1 MNTASPFRKYQQVKR
16 WSSLTALVQIA
27 IAAGLHAQSPSADS
41 FNPSAINSSG
51 STVVSAFVVQPDGKI
66 LIGGSFTQ
74 IGGQGRTNIARLFPD
89 GTVETNFHPVV
100 LGIVSAQVNCI
111 ALQTNGQILVG
122 GSFSTLSGQS
132 RKNIGR
138 LNSDGT
144 LDTTFNP
151 GTDTGP
157 VRTLAVLPD
166 GTILISGNFFMVGSQ
181 IRPSIA
187 RLNPSGSLDTNFNAR
202 ASGSVLY
209 VVPQA
214 DGKILVGGGF
224 TQIGGQSRT
233 NFARL
238 NSDGSLDF
246 SFNPGVSGIVYPHA
260 AQPDGKI
267 IVDVGASGATHVMR
281 LNADGSIDP
290 NFVVPPY
297 CNSVGSAGLQADG
310 KILVTGG
317 FTSFWGQPRNYLA
330 SLNADGTLDT
340 NFTAG
345 ADNLV
350 LALAIQP
357 DAKILAGG
365 LFSILAGAT
374 RLCVGRLNNTNSL
387 ALQNL
392 KLENST
398 LTWTRGGSSPEIWHA
413 CFEYSPD
420 GLSWLPLGDG
430 AWVSPPSPGDT
441 GRWVLSGISL
451 PSNAIVRARGRTTSG
466 DYNGSSGFV
475 ESMFLPGL
483 AIANPFRKANG
494 QFVFSVTGP
503 TSWRV
508 AVESSKDFKTWT
520 PLQTN
525 TLGQNPLQFAESPS
539 ATNVTRFYRLRSTQ

>member
-1 MNTASPFRKYQQVKR
+1 MNTRARHFSVRL
-16 WSSLTALVQIA
+16 LTIA
-27 IAAGLHAQSPSADS
+27 IGMQAILILDLNAQSPSVDS
-41 FNPSAINSSG
+41 FNPSPSG
-51 STVVSAFVVQPDGKI
+51 GSAGTSVSALVVQPDGKI

-74 IGGQGRTNIARLFPD
+74 IGGQGRTNIARLLSN

-100 LGIVSAQVNCI
+100 LGIGSAEVKCL

-122 GSFSTLSGQS
+122 GSFTSLSGQS

-138 LNSDGT
+138 LNSDGS

-151 GTDTGP
+151 GPDPGL

-166 GTILISGNFFMVGSQ
+166 GKILMSGTFVTFGTQ
-181 IRPSIA
+181 FRQGIA
-187 RLNPSGSLDTNFNAR
+187 RLNPNGSLDTNFNAR
-202 ASGSVLY
+202 LSGSVLY
-209 VVPQA
+209 VLPQA
-214 DGKILVGGGF
+214 DGKVLAGGSF

-246 SFNPGVSGIVYPHA
+246 SFNPAVSGNIYPHVV
-260 AQPDGKI
+260 QPDGKI
-267 IVDVGASGATHVMR
+267 IVDVGASGATQVMR
-281 LNADGSIDP
+281 LNSDGSVDP
-290 NFVVPPY
+290 TFAISPY

-310 KILVTGG
+310 KILVSGG

-330 SLNADGTLDT
+330 RLNADGTLDT

-345 ADNLV
+345 ADTLA

-357 DAKILAGG
+357 DGKILVGG
-365 LFSILAGAT
+365 LFSSLAGAS
-374 RLCVGRLNNTNSL
+374 RLYVGRLNDTNTS
-387 ALQNL
+387 APQSL

-398 LTWTRGGSSPEIWHA
+398 LTWTRGGGSPEIWHA
-413 CFEYSPD
+413 SFEYSAD
-420 GLSWLPLGDG
+420 GISWLPLGDG
-430 AWVSPPSPGDT
+430 AWVSPPSPSDPGC
-441 GRWVLSGISL
+441 WVLSGIAL

-466 DYNGSSGFV
+466 NYNGSSGFV
-475 ESMFLPGL
+475 ESLLLPSL
-483 AIANPFRKANG
+483 AIANPVRKANG

-503 TSWRV
+503 AGWRV
-508 AVESSKDFKTWT
+508 AVESSKDFKTWS

-525 TLGQNPLQFAESPS
+525 TLGQNALQFTDSPS

>member
-1 MNTASPFRKYQQVKR
+1 MRSLRRKHIARYWLQ
-16 WSSLTALVQIA
+16 LTLFAKIVVVPELW
-27 IAAGLHAQSPSADS
+27 AQSPSADS
-41 FNPSAINSSG
+41 FNPGATGSG
-51 STVVSAFVVQPDGKI
+51 STVVSAFVIQPDGKI
-66 LIGGSFTQ
+66 LIGGNFSQ
-74 IGGQGRTNIARLFPD
+74 IGGLGRTNIARIFPN

-100 LGIVSAQVNCI
+100 LGIVSASVNCL
-111 ALQTNGQILVG
+111 ALQTNGQIVVG

-144 LDTTFNP
+144 VDTTFNP

-157 VRTLAVLPD
+157 VRGLAVLPD
-166 GTILISGNFFMVGSQ
+166 GKILMSGNFLMVGAQ
-181 IRPSIA
+181 FRRSIA
-187 RLNPSGSLDTNFNAR
+187 RLNIDGSPDTNFNAS
-202 ASGSVLY
+202 ANGSVLY

-214 DGKILVGGGF
+214 DGKILVGGSF

-238 NSDGSLDF
+238 NPGGSLDF
-246 SFNPGVSGIVYPHA
+246 SFNPAVSGTIYPHA
-260 AQPDGKI
+260 IQPDGKI

-281 LNADGSIDP
+281 LNADGSVDP
-290 NFVVPPY
+290 IFTIPPY

-310 KILVTGG
+310 RILVTGG
-317 FTSFWGQPRNYLA
+317 FTSFWGQPRNYVA

-350 LALAIQP
+350 LALGIQS
-357 DAKILAGG
+357 DARILIGG
-365 LFSILAGAT
+365 IFSSLAGAS
-374 RLCVGRLNNTNSL
+374 RLCVGRLNNTNTL
-387 ALQNL
+387 PVQNL

-398 LTWTRGGSSPEIWHA
+398 LTWTRGGGSPEIWHA
-413 CFEYSPD
+413 SFEYSAD

-430 AWVSPPSPGDT
+430 AWVSPPSPGDA
-441 GRWVLSGISL
+441 GRWDLSGIAL
-451 PSNAIVRARGRTTSG
+451 PPNAIVRARGRTTSG

-475 ESMFLPGL
+475 ESLLLPSL
-483 AIANPFRKANG
+483 AIASPFRKANG

-503 TSWRV
+503 AGWRV
-508 AVESSKDFKTWT
+508 AVDSSKDFKTWA

-525 TLGQNPLQFAESPS
+525 TLGQNPLQFTDSPS
-539 ATNVTRFYRLRSTQ
+539 TTNMTRFYRLRSTQ

>member
-1 MNTASPFRKYQQVKR
+1 MNPKSMYSPIN
-16 WSSLTALVQIA
+16 WLALTLTVQIIFLRA
-27 IAAGLHAQSPSADS
+27 VSAQSPSPDS
-41 FNPSAINSSG
+41 FNPSANNASG
-51 STVVSAFVVQPDGKI
+51 STVVSAFVIQPDGKI

-74 IGGQGRTNIARLFPD
+74 IGGQGRTNIARLFSN

-100 LGIVSAQVNCI
+100 LGIVSAEVKCL
-111 ALQTNGQILVG
+111 ALQTNGQILLG

-132 RKNIGR
+132 RHNIGR
-138 LNSDGT
+138 LNPDGT

-151 GTDTGP
+151 GPDPGP

-166 GTILISGNFFMVGSQ
+166 GKILMSGNFITFGTQVRSG
-181 IRPSIA
+181 IA
-187 RLNPSGSLDTNFNAR
+187 RLNPNGSLDTNFNAR
-202 ASGSVLY
+202 ISGSVLY
-209 VVPQA
+209 VLPQA
-214 DGKILVGGGF
+214 DGKVLAGGSF

-246 SFNPGVSGIVYPHA
+246 SFNPALSGIVYPHA
-260 AQPDGKI
+260 VQPDGKI

-281 LNADGSIDP
+281 LNADGSVDP
-290 NFVVPPY
+290 TFTVPPY

-310 KILVTGG
+310 KILVSGG

-330 SLNADGTLDT
+330 KLNADGTLDT

-365 LFSILAGAT
+365 LFSSLAGAS
-374 RLCVGRLNNTNSL
+374 RFYVGRLNNTNTS
-387 ALQNL
+387 ALQSL

-398 LTWTRGGSSPEIWHA
+398 LTWTRGAGSPEIWHA
-413 CFEYSPD
+413 SFEYSAD
-420 GLSWLPLGDG
+420 GVSWLPLGDG
-430 AWVSPPSPGDT
+430 AWVSPPSPGDP
-441 GRWVLSGISL
+441 GRWVLSGIAL
-451 PSNAIVRARGRTTSG
+451 PSNAIARARGRTTSG

-475 ESMFLPGL
+475 ESLLLPSL
-483 AIANPFRKANG
+483 AIANPLRKANG

-503 TSWRV
+503 AGWRV

-525 TLGQNPLQFAESPS
+525 TLGQNPLQFVESPS